1 MARATPARKSPVT
14 CNQVSAWL
22 SEYLDGDLAPGIAR
36 SIAEHL
42 SRCVACRR
50 LAGELALTI
59 TALHHLA
66 PDRAVTLGWLGGH
79 AGRGS

>member
-1 MARATPARKSPVT
+1 MARATPARKSSVT
-14 CNQVSAWL
+14 CSRVSAWL
-22 SEYLDGDLAPGIAR
+22 SEYLDGDLAPAIAG
-36 SIAEHL
+36 SIAGHL

-59 TALHHLA
+59 TALHQLA
-66 PDRAVTLGWLGGH
+66 PARGVTLRWLGGH